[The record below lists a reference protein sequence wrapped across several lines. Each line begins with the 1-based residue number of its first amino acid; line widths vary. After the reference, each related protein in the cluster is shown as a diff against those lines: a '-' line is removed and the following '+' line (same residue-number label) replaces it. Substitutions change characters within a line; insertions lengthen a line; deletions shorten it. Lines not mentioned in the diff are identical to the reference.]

1 MLLLLF
7 CVVVFLSWESN
18 LFSLSELSFNILL
31 FIQAT
36 LDMVYGMVYFGNIGS
51 MPNTAYIYNTH
62 TRCANIIGDTSMKKV
77 ICYLK
82 LIIRIMQF
90 IHII

>member
-1 MLLLLF
+1 
-7 CVVVFLSWESN
+7 
-18 LFSLSELSFNILL
+18 
-31 FIQAT
+31 
-36 LDMVYGMVYFGNIGS
+36 MVYGMVYFGNIGS
-51 MPNTAYIYNTH
+51 MPNTAHIYNTH